1 MFQFLKWFSAKLTV
15 MDEELKLRFVDRS
28 GIVTGFW
35 VFWSKTFTSW
45 PSRPSLHNITLDILI
60 QRLFDFN
67 CMEMTKW
74 CRYFGTNLVLSL
86 VDKQGRRK
94 HSPSSC
100 NDCIRNMAYFIKFSN
115 GVEMYK
121 FSEGR
126 IILTGRTSVL
136 NFVLKFYFFSCKTW
150 LTSFSAFV
158 CIFNQRPLWE
168 KNEAQIITKHR
179 KNKQT
184 RSWKNAA
191 KLAIEFF
198 TIWKELLLI
207 ERT

>member
-1 MFQFLKWFSAKLTV
+1 MKLYNYARSYTFLKWFSAKLTV
-15 MDEELKLRFVDRS
+15 MDVEVKLRFVERS

-35 VFWSKTFTSW
+35 VLWSKTFTSW

-115 GVEMYK
+115 GFKMRK
-121 FSEGR
+121 FSQGR
-126 IILTGRTSVL
+126 MVLTGRTNVL
-136 NFVLKFYFFSCKTW
+136 NFVLKLFLFF
-150 LTSFSAFV
+150 LQNLV
-158 CIFNQRPLWE
+158 NQ
-168 KNEAQIITKHR
+168 
-179 KNKQT
+179 
-184 RSWKNAA
+184 
-191 KLAIEFF
+191 F
-198 TIWKELLLI
+198 
-207 ERT
+207 